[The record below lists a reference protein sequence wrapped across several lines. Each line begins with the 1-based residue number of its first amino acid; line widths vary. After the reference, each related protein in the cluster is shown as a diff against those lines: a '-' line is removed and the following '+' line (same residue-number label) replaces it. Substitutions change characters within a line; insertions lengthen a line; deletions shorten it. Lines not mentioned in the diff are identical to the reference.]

1 MQGTNHRK
9 HAANTDD
16 VILETAL
23 RAPRYARGKVR
34 DMYDLGDR
42 LLIVTTDRISA
53 FDVVLPMGIPAKGRV
68 LNQLSAFWFRRM
80 GRLVPNHLISADVS
94 EYPAALQNDRE
105 MLAGRSMVV
114 HKAERIDAECVV
126 RGYLAGS
133 GWRDYAATGEVCGH
147 KLPPDMV
154 ESQELPEPLFTPA
167 TKAETGHDV
176 NISRAELAAQIG
188 AELAAKLE
196 AVSIA
201 IYNFGRAEAQKA
213 GLIVADTKFEFGL
226 YEGELML
233 IDEAFTPDSSRY
245 WDIDVYAPG
254 RPQPS
259 YDKEFVR
266 AWLRESGWNMEPP
279 APPLPDD
286 IVQKTSA
293 KYQEALRRITAIA

>member
-1 MQGTNHRK
+1 M
-9 HAANTDD
+9 DD

-23 RAPRYARGKVR
+23 AVPRYARGKVR
-34 DMYDLGDR
+34 DMYDLGEH

-68 LNQLSAFWFRRM
+68 LNQLSAFWFRRI
-80 GRLVPNHLISADVS
+80 GHLIPNHLIATDVTA
-94 EYPAALQNDRE
+94 YPAELQNDRE
-105 MLAGRSMVV
+105 LLAGRSMLV

-133 GWRDYAATGEVCGH
+133 GWRDYVRTGEVCGH
-147 KLPPDMV
+147 ALPPGLQ
-154 ESQELPEPLFTPA
+154 ESVELPEPIFTPA
-167 TKAETGHDV
+167 TKAETGHDE
-176 NISRAELAAQIG
+176 NISRAELASSIG
-188 AELAAKLE
+188 TELAAQLE
-196 AVSIA
+196 AESIA
-201 IYNFGRAEAQKA
+201 IYEFGRAEAQKA

-245 WDIDVYAPG
+245 WDTDVYAPG

-266 AWLRESGWNMEPP
+266 EWLRQSGWNMEPP
-279 APPLPDD
+279 APMLPDD
-286 IVQKTSA
+286 IVQKTSE
-293 KYQEALRRITAIA
+293 KYLEALHRVTAIPQTH

>member
-1 MQGTNHRK
+1 MDN
-9 HAANTDD
+9 

-23 RAPRYARGKVR
+23 PAPRYARGKVR

-53 FDVVLPMGIPAKGRV
+53 FDVVLPMGIPAKGRA

-80 GRLVPNHLISADVS
+80 GHLVPNHLLSAD
-94 EYPAALQNDRE
+94 PAAYPVELQAHGAV
-105 MLAGRSMVV
+105 LAGRSMMVK
-114 HKAERIDAECVV
+114 KAERIDAECVV

-133 GWRDYAATGEVCGH
+133 GWRDYVRTGAVCGH
-147 KLPPDMV
+147 KLPPGLV
-154 ESQELPEPLFTPA
+154 ESQELPEPIFTPA
-167 TKAETGHDV
+167 TKADSGHDE
-176 NISRAELAAQIG
+176 NITREQLAAQIG
-188 AELAAKLE
+188 ADLAAKLE
-196 AVSIA
+196 AVSLA
-201 IYNFGRAEAQKA
+201 IYEFGRAEAQKA

-226 YEGELML
+226 YEGEIML

-245 WDIDVYAPG
+245 WDIDTYAPG

-279 APPLPDD
+279 APTLPDD
-286 IVQKTSA
+286 IIQKTSE

>member
-1 MQGTNHRK
+1 M
-9 HAANTDD
+9 AD

-23 RAPRYARGKVR
+23 PVPRFARGKVR
-34 DMYDLGDR
+34 DIYDLGEH

-53 FDVVLPMGIPAKGRV
+53 FDVVLPMGIPEKGRV

-80 GRLVPNHLISADVS
+80 GHLVPNHLVTIDVTA
-94 EYPAALQNDRE
+94 YPAELQAERE
-105 MLAGRSMVV
+105 MLEGRSMLV

-133 GWRDYAATGEVCGH
+133 GWRDYVRTGEVCGH
-147 KLPPDMV
+147 KLPPGMV
-154 ESQELPEPLFTPA
+154 ESQEFPEPIFTPA
-167 TKAETGHDV
+167 TKAESGHDE
-176 NISRAELAAQIG
+176 NISRAKLASRIGTELAAH
-188 AELAAKLE
+188 LE
-196 AVSIA
+196 STSIE
-201 IYNFGRAEAQKA
+201 IYNFGRAEARKA

-245 WDIDVYAPG
+245 WDTDIFEPG

-266 AWLRESGWNMEPP
+266 EWLRQSGWNMEPP
-279 APPLPDD
+279 APKLPDD
-286 IVQKTSA
+286 IIQKTSA
-293 KYQEALRRITAIA
+293 KYQEALRRITAIPQGG

>member
-1 MQGTNHRK
+1 M
-9 HAANTDD
+9 DD

-23 RAPRYARGKVR
+23 PAPRYARGKVR

-53 FDVVLPMGIPAKGRV
+53 FDVVLPMGIPAKGRA

-80 GRLVPNHLISADVS
+80 GHLVPNHLLSAD
-94 EYPAALQNDRE
+94 PAAYPVELQAHGAV
-105 MLAGRSMVV
+105 LAGRSMMVK
-114 HKAERIDAECVV
+114 KAQRIDAECVV

-133 GWRDYAATGEVCGH
+133 GWRDYVRTGAVCGH
-147 KLPPDMV
+147 ELPPGLL
-154 ESQELPEPLFTPA
+154 ESQELPEPIFTPA
-167 TKAETGHDV
+167 TKADNGHDE
-176 NISRAELAAQIG
+176 NISRADLAAQIG
-188 AELAAKLE
+188 ADLAAKLE
-196 AVSIA
+196 AVSLA
-201 IYNFGRAEAQKA
+201 IYEFGRAEAQKA

-226 YEGELML
+226 YEGEIML

-245 WDIDVYAPG
+245 WDIDTYAPG

-279 APPLPDD
+279 APTLPDD
-286 IVQKTSA
+286 IIQKTSE

>member
-1 MQGTNHRK
+1 M
-9 HAANTDD
+9 DD

-23 RAPRYARGKVR
+23 PAPRYARGKVR

-53 FDVVLPMGIPAKGRV
+53 FDVVLPMGIPAKGRA

-80 GRLVPNHLISADVS
+80 GHLVPNHLLSADPAA
-94 EYPAALQNDRE
+94 YPAELQAHGAV
-105 MLAGRSMVV
+105 LAGRSMMVK
-114 HKAERIDAECVV
+114 KAERIDAECVV

-133 GWRDYAATGEVCGH
+133 GWRDYVRTGAVCGH
-147 KLPPDMV
+147 ELPPGLL
-154 ESQELPEPLFTPA
+154 ESQELPEPIFTPA
-167 TKAETGHDV
+167 TKADSGHDE
-176 NISRAELAAQIG
+176 NITREQLAAQIG
-188 AELAAKLE
+188 ADLAAKLE
-196 AVSIA
+196 AVSLA
-201 IYNFGRAEAQKA
+201 IYEFGRAEAQKA

-226 YEGELML
+226 YEGEIML

-245 WDIDVYAPG
+245 WDIDTYAPG

-279 APPLPDD
+279 APTLPDD
-286 IVQKTSA
+286 IIQKTSE

>member
-1 MQGTNHRK
+1 M
-9 HAANTDD
+9 DD

-23 RAPRYARGKVR
+23 PVPLFARGKVR

-53 FDVVLPMGIPAKGRV
+53 FDVVLPMGIPEKGRV
-68 LNQLSAFWFRRM
+68 LNQLSASWFQRM
-80 GRLVPNHLISADVS
+80 GHLIPNHLITTDVAA
-94 EYPAALQNDRE
+94 YPAALQADRE
-105 MLAGRSMVV
+105 MLAGRSMLV

-133 GWRDYAATGEVCGH
+133 GWRDYVRTGEVCGH
-147 KLPPDMV
+147 RLPPGMV
-154 ESQELPEPLFTPA
+154 ESQEFSEPIFTPA
-167 TKAETGHDV
+167 TKAETGHDE
-176 NISRAELAAQIG
+176 NISRAELASRIG
-188 AELAAKLE
+188 TELAAKLE

-201 IYNFGRAEAQKA
+201 IYNFGRSEAQKV

-226 YEGELML
+226 CEGELIL

-245 WDIDVYAPG
+245 WDIDSYEPG

-266 AWLRESGWNMEPP
+266 EWLRQSGWNMEPP
-279 APPLPDD
+279 APTLPND
-286 IVQKTSA
+286 IIQKTSA
-293 KYQEALRRITAIA
+293 KYQEALRRITAIPQEAQT